1 MTDEKSKKLRNST
14 EEQHSNFEA
23 NKEAL
28 SLVEKPAYKSKKFLA
43 WLISEILMA
52 AMAIIALL
60 TQKGLGW
67 SLATYMVGIVFVMGI
82 TTMWF
87 MGKQA
92 ATDIFQRGFA
102 MTTQL
107 PAKLAKKFKPEI
119 PENSSS

>member
-1 MTDEKSKKLRNST
+1 MNNNDKIDKQLD
-14 EEQHSNFEA
+14 A

-28 SLVEKPAYKSKKFLA
+28 KVVEKPAYKSKKFLA
-43 WLISEILMA
+43 WLISEVLMA

-60 TQKGLGW
+60 TQDGLGW

-102 MTTQL
+102 MTAQL
-107 PAKLAKKFKPEI
+107 PTKFAKKFKTEFPED
-119 PENSSS
+119 SSS